1 MNNSYYW
8 TDDEDNATILV
19 ESFNDEVVASFSYQ
33 FIDRIMAIKLAEQRI
48 EQLTNKTLVTIPTT

>member
-19 ESFNDEVVASFSYQ
+19 ESFNNEVVASFSYQ
-33 FIDRIMAIKLAEQRI
+33 FIDRITAIKLAEQRI
-48 EQLTNKTLVTIPTT
+48 EQLINKTLVTTSTT